1 MSIMNTVE
9 QIKKHEGYRRYPY
22 YCTGGKLTIGY
33 GRNLDGKGVDQ
44 EEAEYLL
51 AQDVQNALAGVKR
64 RINVSHCNE
73 ARLAVLTNMAFN
85 IGLQGVMGFKRM
97 LEHVEQGQFE
107 EAALEMLDSRWAR
120 QVPNRAQELAQQML
134 SGEWQ
139 S

>member
-9 QIKKHEGYRRYPY
+9 QIKKHEGYRRFPY

-33 GRNLDGKGVDQ
+33 GRNLDNKGVDK

-51 AQDVQNALAGVKR
+51 AQDIQNALAGVKR
-64 RINVSHCNE
+64 RIDISHCNE
-73 ARLAVLTNMAFN
+73 ARVAVLTNMAFN
-85 IGLQGVMGFKRM
+85 IGLQGLMGFKRM
-97 LEHVEQGQFE
+97 LEHVQQGEFE
-107 EAALEMLDSRWAR
+107 SAAVEMLDSRWAN
-120 QVPNRAQELAQQML
+120 QVPSRAQELAQQML